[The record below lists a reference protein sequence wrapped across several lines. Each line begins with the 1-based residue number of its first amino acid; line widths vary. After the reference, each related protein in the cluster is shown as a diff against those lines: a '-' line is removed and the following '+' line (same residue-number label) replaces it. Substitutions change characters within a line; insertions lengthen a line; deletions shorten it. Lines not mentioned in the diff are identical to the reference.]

1 MYQTLIEQSEAALE
15 KAKQTTDLEL
25 KLFYLRVAK
34 GYKLKANSLTIGEA
48 CNG

>member
-15 KAKQTTDLEL
+15 KAKQTTDLNL

-34 GYKLKANSLTIGEA
+34 GYEMKAKNLTLGEA

>member
-1 MYQTLIEQSEAALE
+1 MYQTLIEQSEEALE
-15 KAKQTTDLEL
+15 KAKQTTDLNL

-34 GYKLKANSLTIGEA
+34 GYERKAKNLTIGEA